1 MPSEVTIVNG
11 SETRISFDITR
22 AFPPVELSN
31 IQWKFNYTGNTNKDE
46 VITLDPRCVLEASN
60 CSNER
65 YSRYNF
71 STDLLTLTIYSARV
85 ADYGLFSLTASN
97 PAGSNTRPFELTI
110 NGLINILLQTFLITF
125 V

>member
-11 SETRISFDITR
+11 SETTISFNITR
-22 AFPPVELSN
+22 AFPPVELSD
-31 IQWKFNYTGNTNKDE
+31 IQWTFNFIGNTKEAE

-71 STDLLTLTIYSARV
+71 SSDLLTLTIYSTRV

-97 PAGSNTRPFELTI
+97 PAGSNTKPFELTI
-110 NGLINILLQTFLITF
+110 NGLINILLQIFLVTF
-125 V
+125 